1 MNSAIERL
9 LGLRVSDV
17 MNTPVKTISVNATMA
32 EAAAT
37 LAQHEITG
45 APVVDLQGGCVG
57 ILSVTDFALREL
69 RQAGGGARL
78 RLDWEPDV
86 VSGTEHKALRVE
98 SYAEDRVGEHM
109 SPAVQTINQ
118 TATLINAA
126 RVMCREHIHRLV
138 IIDAEERPVGMVSSL
153 DLVAAMV
160 AAVEE

>member
-17 MNTPVKTISVNATMA
+17 MNTPVTTVSDSATMS

-45 APVVDLQGGCVG
+45 APVVDLQGRCVG

-69 RQAGGGARL
+69 RQAGAGEGMLFGWQRN
-78 RLDWEPDV
+78 V
-86 VSGTEHKALRVE
+86 VPGTEHQALRVE
-98 SYAEDRVGEHM
+98 SYAEDRVDEHM

-138 IIDAEERPVGMVSSL
+138 IIDTEERPVGMISSL
-153 DLVAAMV
+153 DLVAALV

>member
-17 MNTPVKTISVNATMA
+17 MNTSVRTISVNATMA

-37 LAQHEITG
+37 LAQHEISG
-45 APVVDLQGGCVG
+45 APVVDPQGHCVG

-69 RQAGGGARL
+69 RQTGASETGRIG
-78 RLDWEPDV
+78 WEPDV
-86 VSGTEHKALRVE
+86 VSNADHKALRLE
-98 SYAEDRVGEHM
+98 SYAEDRVEQHM

-138 IIDAEERPVGMVSSL
+138 IIDAEERPVGMISSL